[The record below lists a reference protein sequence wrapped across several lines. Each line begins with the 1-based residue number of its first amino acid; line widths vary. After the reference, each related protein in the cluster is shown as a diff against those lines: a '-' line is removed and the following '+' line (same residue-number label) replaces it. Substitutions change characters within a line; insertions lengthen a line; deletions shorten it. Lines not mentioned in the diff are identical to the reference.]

1 MKLRDLIGKIL
12 LAIVLI
18 PCSRVEAG
26 PSLFGSA
33 HQGNLA
39 SPAEKQEKA
48 EELTLLSAVD
58 LALRHNP
65 LIRAAISGRKIA
77 DGQLSEARAG
87 RFPLLQFSETFT
99 RSNNPVFVFGS
110 LLEQSRFAPQNFD
123 IGLLNSPEPVNNFR
137 TAITVRLPLFD
148 QLETGTRID
157 QAIIG
162 QEQADLQK
170 EMIKQQVRL
179 EVLRAYYGILIA
191 QARKEVAE
199 EAVRMAEADVKRIRD
214 LFTTGLVVRADLLAA
229 EVQAAEFR
237 QQRVQA
243 AGEVITA
250 LALLDA
256 SLGLPAQA
264 STKVSGQLGEK
275 IFDVSEPDELTRL
288 ALLHRPDYLRASYT
302 VRSTEKRI
310 RGAWGQYLPKVDLF
324 STYGASGRDL
334 TSGSADYAL
343 GAGLTYNLFDPGRSA
358 RLDQARAAHALAGV
372 EQEHLAN
379 RIRLEIVQAHQ
390 QFVSARERLVLAMQA
405 VGQAQEV
412 LRIVQDRYREGLTI
426 ITEVLRAETAFVRS
440 RLNLLAARYDYYI
453 GYALILL
460 ASGRLTD
467 VRPFVS

>member
-1 MKLRDLIGKIL
+1 MNFRDLIGKIL
-12 LAIVLI
+12 LAMILI
-18 PCSRVEAG
+18 PCPRAEAG
-26 PSLFGSA
+26 PSLSGSA
-33 HQGNLA
+33 HQEVFA
-39 SPAEKQEKA
+39 SPAEKQEK

-77 DGQLSEARAG
+77 DGQLGEARAG

-110 LLEQSRFAPQNFD
+110 LLEQSRFGPQNFD
-123 IGLLNSPEPVNNFR
+123 TGSLNSPEPLNNFR

-162 QEQADLQK
+162 QKQADLQK
-170 EMIKQQVRL
+170 EMIEQQVRF

-191 QARKEVAE
+191 QARKEVTE
-199 EAVRMAEADVKRIRD
+199 EAVHMAEADVRRIRD
-214 LFTTGLVVRADLLAA
+214 MFTTGLVVRADLLAT

-243 AGEVITA
+243 TGEAITA

-256 SLGLPAQA
+256 SLGLPGKT
-264 STKVSGQLGEK
+264 SRKVSGRLGEK
-275 IFDVSEPDELTRL
+275 IFDVSEPDELIRL

-310 RGAWGQYLPKVDLF
+310 RGARGQYLPKVDLF

-343 GAGLTYNLFDPGRSA
+343 GAGLTYNLFDPGRGA
-358 RLDQARAAHALAGV
+358 RIDQARAARALAGV

-379 RIRLEIVQAHQ
+379 RIRLEIIQAHQ
-390 QFVSARERLVLAMQA
+390 QFVTARERLVLAVQT
-405 VGQAQEV
+405 VGQAQEA

-426 ITEVLRAETAFVRS
+426 ITELLRAETAFVRS

-453 GYALILL
+453 GYALVLL

-467 VRPFVS
+467 VQPFVS